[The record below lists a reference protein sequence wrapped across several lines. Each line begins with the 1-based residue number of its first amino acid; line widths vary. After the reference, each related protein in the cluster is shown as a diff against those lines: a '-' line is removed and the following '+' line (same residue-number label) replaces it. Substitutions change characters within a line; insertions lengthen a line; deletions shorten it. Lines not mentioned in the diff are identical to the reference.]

1 MEKRTPAFAFVFK
14 KETYKM
20 KKITVI
26 VQPIKFEAIKR
37 KLRDIGVNG
46 ITITNV
52 EGFGFQKRKND
63 VLEGQDVA
71 VEFLPKVKIEI
82 ILKDNE
88 AEKIIAEIVEIART
102 GRIGDGKIFVSDITD
117 VIRIRTGERGDYA
130 V

>member
-1 MEKRTPAFAFVFK
+1 MEERAHAFTVIFK

-26 VQPIKFEAIKR
+26 VQPVKFEAIKR
-37 KLRDIGVNG
+37 RLMDMGING

-52 EGFGFQKRKND
+52 EGYGFQKRKND
-63 VLEGQDVA
+63 VLEGQDVT

-82 ILKDNE
+82 VLKDSDV
-88 AEKIIAEIVEIART
+88 EKTLGEIIEIART
-102 GRIGDGKIFVSDITD
+102 GRIGDGKIFISDITD
-117 VIRIRTGERGDYA
+117 VIRIRTGERGEYA

>member
-1 MEKRTPAFAFVFK
+1 VEERTHAFTVIFK

-26 VQPIKFEAIKR
+26 VQPVKFEAIKR
-37 KLRDIGVNG
+37 RLMDMGING

-52 EGFGFQKRKND
+52 EGYGFQKRKND
-63 VLEGQDVA
+63 VLEGQDVT

-82 ILKDNE
+82 VLKD
-88 AEKIIAEIVEIART
+88 ADVEKTLGEIIEIART
-102 GRIGDGKIFVSDITD
+102 GRIGDGKIFISDITD
-117 VIRIRTGERGDYA
+117 VIRIRTGERGEYA